1 MYAIPLDQ
9 LPPHLIALWREML
22 DDAGAEIGPFLHP
35 EFVRAVAAVRPN
47 VEVGVLG
54 GADEIDGF
62 LPYQRG
68 RWSIARPVAGRLCD
82 QAGAVLRPGATWQ
95 PREFAR
101 AVGLRAIRLANA
113 PVGDPALAPYQDQ
126 PKRIRYLDMS
136 AGFETYRKQ
145 NLASG
150 SRFIRQIESRI
161 RKAEALYGPMRFEWH
176 TEDADVLATLLEWKA
191 AQRRQSGTPDIFDLN
206 WARGLV
212 ERLRH
217 VHVDGFEGVLSAVWF
232 GDTLAAAHF
241 GIRSATVLQYWVPG
255 YNDALARYSPG
266 LACLLAVAEEAASRG
281 VVRVDLGV
289 GEQRFK
295 LQAADGVREVAT
307 ATVRR
312 DPAVGALL
320 TTLDGMRS
328 WARESPARD
337 WLHRASRAIAR
348 GSYRARSLLR

>member
-1 MYAIPLDQ
+1 MYAVPLDQ
-9 LPPHLIALWREML
+9 LPPHLLALWREML
-22 DDAGAEIGPFLHP
+22 EDAGPDIGPFLHP

-47 VEVGVLG
+47 IEVGVLEDAG
-54 GADEIDGF
+54 EIGGF

-68 RWSIARPVAGRLCD
+68 PWGIARPVAGRLCD
-82 QAGAVLRPGATWQ
+82 QAGAVLRAGSSWQ
-95 PREFAR
+95 PRAFAR
-101 AVGLRAIRLANA
+101 AVDLRAIRLANA
-113 PVGDPALAPYQDQ
+113 PVGDPALAPFQDR
-126 PKRIRYLDMS
+126 PRRIRFLDMS

-150 SRFIRQIESRI
+150 SRFIRQIESRV
-161 RKAEALYGPMRFEWH
+161 RKAEAQLGPMRFEWH
-176 TEDADVLATLLEWKA
+176 TDDDAVIGTLLAWKA
-191 AQRRQSGTPDIFDLN
+191 AQRRQSGTPNIFDLP

-212 ERLRH
+212 ERLRRI
-217 VHVDGFEGVLSAVWF
+217 HVDGFEGVLSAVWF

-241 GIRSATVLQYWVPG
+241 GIRSASVLQYWVPG
-255 YNDALARYSPG
+255 YNAAFARYSPG
-266 LACLLAVAEEAASRG
+266 LACLLAVAKEAANRG

-320 TTLDGMRS
+320 TTLDGVRS
-328 WARESPARD
+328 WARESPGRD
-337 WLHRASRAIAR
+337 WMHRASRALAR